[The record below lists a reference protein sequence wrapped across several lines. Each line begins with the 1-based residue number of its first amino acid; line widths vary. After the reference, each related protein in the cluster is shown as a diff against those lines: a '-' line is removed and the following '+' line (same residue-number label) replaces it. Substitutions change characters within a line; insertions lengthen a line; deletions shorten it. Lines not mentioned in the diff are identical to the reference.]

1 MLGFI
6 IKYEAWNKIGI
17 HDLKSIECH
26 REIIYLL
33 ELPVLLLGSETI
45 FTVLSLER
53 LREFYHR

>member
-45 FTVLSLER
+45 SRFFLGR